1 MGPLIS
7 EIRRMA
13 LWVTFCSAGAAVDQ
27 CKEEDKFSLYT
38 WARCRISRVGGN
50 LHPVAIH

>member
-1 MGPLIS
+1 MGPLIL

-27 CKEEDKFSLYT
+27 CKEEDKFSLNT